1 MENVSYEIDRRVWSD
16 SYDSEEECANY
27 LIHDLKLD
35 SGEINFEAD
44 KLHIKGI
51 SNGKTIE
58 ITQSGEFD
66 MYGGPYDPKMKT
78 PVVKYDDRDITN
90 LVIDVINEYTGE
102 NSKTPDVSRTDMWCH
117 ILTKLEVLSHL
128 KPDDDLRGTSS
139 IIDTGL
145 FDFKI
150 K

>member
-1 MENVSYEIDRRVWSD
+1 MENVSYEIHRSIWRDD
-16 SYDSEEECANY
+16 HDSEEEFTEHIIN
-27 LIHDLKLD
+27 DLKLD
-35 SGEINFEAD
+35 SGEINFKAN
-44 KLHIKGI
+44 KFHLKGV
-51 SNGKTIE
+51 SKGNTIE

-78 PVVKYDDRDITN
+78 PVVKYDGQDITN
-90 LVIDVINEYTGE
+90 LVIDAIHQYTGE
-102 NSKTPDVSRTDMWCH
+102 NSKTPDVSRTDLWCH

-128 KPDDDLRGTSS
+128 KPDDELRGSSS